1 MDAFG
6 NVYPT
11 LLGCFLIILIGY
23 VCGRASLI
31 SASQGKGVELY
42 ITRVALPALLFKSLV
57 ELDFSKVDWNFWF
70 GILAAKAI
78 LFVIVASLTLL
89 VSQPMSGNL
98 GRAGLFAIFVT
109 QSNDLALGLPLFDA
123 IYKETHPEY
132 VQYLYLLI
140 PVSVALLNPIGF
152 LMLEFHKNAKEKGSK
167 PRKLKIIWTA
177 VKGVISNPLV
187 FMVIMGIVFNFVLNG
202 TKSFTGFDRQHWF
215 LSPFLSVVGNS
226 FGATSLFYLGL
237 NLVGN
242 MKSLN
247 GFTII
252 VPFLLVFCK
261 SLIFPV
267 IARQAV
273 FWLHNNSSVNDTSLT
288 SFAFIYGTLP
298 TAPPVA
304 VYSSM
309 YGIHVDT
316 IGTSMVL
323 GTFLSAPIMFVSS
336 KMIMVMSSESDE
348 ISRGFNKA
356 LFDTGILSTV
366 CCLLLSLAMSLSI
379 NVSIKDGYHVLL
391 AVFLIGLFGT
401 TVWTTLVCYALTAVR
416 CQGESVAS
424 RKKPIIFICGICF
437 PLAIGISLAFTKAG
451 SDLEISGLQNNASK
465 VLNPFLEYIN
475 GNRYDKYC
483 RCREMSGSDM
493 EQLAISETAAEEG
506 FRKSCSRCQ
515 TLCEKMKDIEDY
527 SEGSSC
533 CHQYDEE
540 QTQKELY
547 SHERDESQNPDSRK
561 RVFAKKKMYGAVP
574 TSDTGD
580 IQYEALKDIEKI
592 TFEEYLQGDRHQ
604 LSRHVILVLF
614 LCFFSVL
621 NVFLCFERLKQNCQ
635 AHRAGIFLEIEFL
648 AVTCTIGQGL
658 LSFAIFGFN
667 KIFFNLLSFERL
679 GCIQPGC
686 IAKKIQLEP
695 LEYLDQTVKD
705 ICLRFRAH
713 HLENCRKDLV
723 SDLRFHFRSYKNVF
737 RGDQMVDWIIEFG
750 LANTRADA
758 VFQKSAHRAS
768 SAINSSGNPTRL
780 W

>member
-316 IGTSMVL
+316 
-323 GTFLSAPIMFVSS
+323 
-336 KMIMVMSSESDE
+336 
-348 ISRGFNKA
+348 
-356 LFDTGILSTV
+356 
-366 CCLLLSLAMSLSI
+366 
-379 NVSIKDGYHVLL
+379 
-391 AVFLIGLFGT
+391 
-401 TVWTTLVCYALTAVR
+401 
-416 CQGESVAS
+416 
-424 RKKPIIFICGICF
+424 
-437 PLAIGISLAFTKAG
+437 
-451 SDLEISGLQNNASK
+451 
-465 VLNPFLEYIN
+465 
-475 GNRYDKYC
+475 
-483 RCREMSGSDM
+483 
-493 EQLAISETAAEEG
+493 
-506 FRKSCSRCQ
+506 
-515 TLCEKMKDIEDY
+515 
-527 SEGSSC
+527 
-533 CHQYDEE
+533 
-540 QTQKELY
+540 
-547 SHERDESQNPDSRK
+547 
-561 RVFAKKKMYGAVP
+561 
-574 TSDTGD
+574 
-580 IQYEALKDIEKI
+580 
-592 TFEEYLQGDRHQ
+592 
-604 LSRHVILVLF
+604 
-614 LCFFSVL
+614 
-621 NVFLCFERLKQNCQ
+621 
-635 AHRAGIFLEIEFL
+635 
-648 AVTCTIGQGL
+648 
-658 LSFAIFGFN
+658 
-667 KIFFNLLSFERL
+667 
-679 GCIQPGC
+679 
-686 IAKKIQLEP
+686 
-695 LEYLDQTVKD
+695 
-705 ICLRFRAH
+705 
-713 HLENCRKDLV
+713 
-723 SDLRFHFRSYKNVF
+723 
-737 RGDQMVDWIIEFG
+737 
-750 LANTRADA
+750 
-758 VFQKSAHRAS
+758 
-768 SAINSSGNPTRL
+768 
-780 W
+780 